1 MLIITKCHK
10 ETFFDCRR
18 MNFMCKES
26 DIRDGIRE
34 IFRVA
39 DMDIP
44 FSRDYFDMN
53 VEEKSALESM
63 TLEELEDY
71 KLLLEANIAINK
83 KENE

>member
-1 MLIITKCHK
+1 MGEKPST
-10 ETFFDCRR
+10 
-18 MNFMCKES
+18 
-26 DIRDGIRE
+26 
-34 IFRVA
+34 VV
-39 DMDIP
+39 
-44 FSRDYFDMN
+44 DMN